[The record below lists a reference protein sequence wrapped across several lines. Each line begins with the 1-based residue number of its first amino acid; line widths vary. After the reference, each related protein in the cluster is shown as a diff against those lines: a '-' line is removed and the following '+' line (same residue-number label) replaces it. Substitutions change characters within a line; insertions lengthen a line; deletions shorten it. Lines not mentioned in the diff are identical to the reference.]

1 MAFDLY
7 ETWQIE
13 NNGYSKILV
22 EDVFASMRAI
32 FHGDIALEQDIDFV
46 SSKFVSAAVACWPC
60 TALT

>member
-13 NNGYSKILV
+13 NNGYSKTYV

-46 SSKFVSAAVACWPC
+46 SSKFVSVAVACWLC
-60 TALT
+60 TVLT

>member
-13 NNGYSKILV
+13 NNGYSKIFV

-46 SSKFVSAAVACWPC
+46 SSKFVSVAVACWLC
-60 TALT
+60 TVLT